1 MSRWRYTCAHILA
14 GITIACAY
22 PAFRDEIPNGLRAG
36 DYNSE
41 VIPAIGHVSPSGGGD
56 LNAFGRAFISSGL
69 EWTTALCQVAAY
81 F

>member
-1 MSRWRYTCAHILA
+1 MRMWRYTCAHVLA

-36 DYNSE
+36 DAASE
-41 VIPAIGHVSPSGGGD
+41 TIPAIGHVNPSGGGD
-56 LNAFGRAFISSGL
+56 LNAFGRAFLTSGL
-69 EWTTALCQVAAY
+69 EWTTALCQVATQ